1 MNDVKSR
8 YGGHYEGG
16 PFGKLTRLIEELGYN
31 DGGKLDVAEVTSEY
45 PDFKIRL
52 TTETVEIPDEGLIC
66 NPDLFQHTETVKID
80 GRTSTIEYPNK
91 LVKGAKVFVYD
102 PEHGQLV
109 YVLSLA
115 Q

>member
-1 MNDVKSR
+1 MNDIKTR
-8 YGGHYEGG
+8 YIGKYEGG
-16 PFGKLTRLIEELGYN
+16 PFAKLDRLIAEIGYN
-31 DGGKLDVAEVTSEY
+31 DGGRLDVAEVTSEW
-45 PDFKIRL
+45 PDFRIRL
-52 TTETVEIPDEGLIC
+52 FSEPGEIPDEGLIC

>member
-1 MNDVKSR
+1 MVFKPTHER
-8 YGGHYEGG
+8 EGSG
-16 PFGKLTRLIEELGYN
+16 VGRVLSIMRTVGYN
-31 DGGKLDVAEVTSEY
+31 PGGTLDIAEVTSEW
-45 PDFKIRL
+45 PDFRIRL
-52 TTETVEIPDEGLIC
+52 LGDAHEIPDEGLIC

-91 LVKGAKVFVYD
+91 LVKGAKVFVFD